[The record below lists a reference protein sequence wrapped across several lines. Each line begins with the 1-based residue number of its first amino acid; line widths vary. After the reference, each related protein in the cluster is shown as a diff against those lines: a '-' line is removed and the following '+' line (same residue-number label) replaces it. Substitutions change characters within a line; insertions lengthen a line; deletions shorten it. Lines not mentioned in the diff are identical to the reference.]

1 MIRRPPRSTLFP
13 YTTLFRSRIGAA
25 LRLPAPRCRQA
36 YDRISNVRP
45 LVFLLARA
53 ACTAVLHA
61 ADRRNR
67 ARCRDQRVLIK
78 VHARTRRVETGDSL
92 LGGGNSFDG
101 RVSGARRDGGDV
113 IDARQGEPSA
123 YQAGIQLRQLP

>member
-36 YDRISNVRP
+36 YDRISDVRP
-45 LVFLLARA
+45 LIFVLARA

-67 ARCRDQRVLIK
+67 ARCRDRKSTRLNSSHANISYAVFCLKKKKNNKRPDMAAERRKLTELRDSNADRSGRFRHIVSLVL
-78 VHARTRRVETGDSL
+78 
-92 LGGGNSFDG
+92 F
-101 RVSGARRDGGDV
+101 
-113 IDARQGEPSA
+113 
-123 YQAGIQLRQLP
+123 